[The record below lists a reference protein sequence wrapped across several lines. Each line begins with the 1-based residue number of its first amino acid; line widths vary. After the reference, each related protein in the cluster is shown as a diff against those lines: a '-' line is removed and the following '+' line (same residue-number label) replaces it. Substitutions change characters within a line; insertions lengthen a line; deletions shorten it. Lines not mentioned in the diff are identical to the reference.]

1 MRTREKQT
9 YHLLSRRSLFC
20 AETVPASAMR
30 ACSQIAERSLSYA
43 ETVPASAMRACS

>member
-9 YHLLSRRSLFC
+9 YHLLSRRSLFR

-43 ETVPASAMRACS
+43 KITLTTQ